1 MKITD
6 FLATMTSAE
15 EQPCSSKKLNSSD
28 RLDTQ
33 WQSLGEGL
41 FKIEDPQ
48 DDEDGLFLYGGEQ
61 ILDEAI
67 NMINVFGEHDD
78 KLTELGLQ

>member
-1 MKITD
+1 MLKQKIK
-6 FLATMTSAE
+6 FIRSFGYSVAI
-15 EQPCSSKKLNSSD
+15 
-28 RLDTQ
+28 
-33 WQSLGEGL
+33 LGEGL